1 MVENTIS
8 TNESHLLPEL
18 RRALRNLL
26 HPNCIPHPPTWSEP
40 RLSTAIGEGLVRCPP
55 ASFLIRSD
63 TDKVKELPRALR
75 SCGAFFL
82 QDFARQ
88 KRTLLCPKHNFDKRI
103 SLATPIAAGAETLL
117 PPLHLVG
124 ASVSHCDR
132 GEAGVNWNSPQPL
145 S

>member
-1 MVENTIS
+1 MRRVLR
-8 TNESHLLPEL
+8 HLRTDDFPGAPPGHSLGDPL
-18 RRALRNLL
+18 RWERGR
-26 HPNCIPHPPTWSEP
+26 
-40 RLSTAIGEGLVRCPP
+40 VRPP
-55 ASFLIRSD
+55 ASFLIKNY
-63 TDKVKELPRALR
+63 TKKVQELPRALR